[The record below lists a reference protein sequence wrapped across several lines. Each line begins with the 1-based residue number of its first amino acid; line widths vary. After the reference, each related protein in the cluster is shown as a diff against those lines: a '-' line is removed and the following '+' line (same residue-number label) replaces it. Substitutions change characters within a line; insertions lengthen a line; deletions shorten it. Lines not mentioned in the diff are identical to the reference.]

1 MLVAMLVLSATL
13 STSCPAFSETA
24 PPAGAVSVA
33 VAFGRYGEICT
44 RVWNGTPGPLD
55 HGVYNSYQPDVRLER
70 YKQYYLWA
78 DQWEEQSSGLYH
90 AVPAI
95 DVWLRSIPSNGF
107 FHRVLD
113 HDARRL
119 PAGQYRVCFRFW
131 QGNEARRR
139 EQCSSPFHLPLQEE
153 LSS

>member
-1 MLVAMLVLSATL
+1 MLAAMLMLSATL
-13 STSCPAFSETA
+13 STSCPAFSEPA

-33 VAFGRYGEICT
+33 VALGRYGEICT

-70 YKQYYLWA
+70 STHSYLWA
-78 DQWEEQSSGLYH
+78 DQWEAQSSGLYH

-95 DVWLRSIPSNGF
+95 DVWLRAIPAAGV
-107 FHRVLD
+107 FHTVLD

-119 PAGQYRVCFRFW
+119 PPARYRVCFRFW
-131 QGNEARRR
+131 QGHEVRRR
-139 EQCSSPFHLPLQEE
+139 EQCSPPFHLPLQEE